1 MSRKERQHINSIVCF
16 PRLLSSQRKFF
27 SPQTM
32 HQKVW
37 PLPYFFS
44 FSAYALSPINCPRE
58 KYEKAA
64 MSPFCEKKLLQPR
77 FNSHTK
83 TAKKINLAIITRR
96 LLEGLGE
103 RRVIEVGKKR
113 GARPKDEDGEG
124 EDCFSCFK
132 NSPEALVMR
141 QENRQ
146 SLLSLSFS
154 SFFI

>member
-1 MSRKERQHINSIVCF
+1 
-16 PRLLSSQRKFF
+16 
-27 SPQTM
+27 M

-44 FSAYALSPINCPRE
+44 FSAYALSPNCPGE

-64 MSPFCEKKLLQPR
+64 MSPFCEKMAAA
-77 FNSHTK
+77 TK
-83 TAKKINLAIITRR
+83 IQFPDKNTAKKINLAVITRR

-103 RRVIEVGKKR
+103 RRAIEVEKKR
-113 GARPKDEDGEG
+113 GARPREEGEG
-124 EDCFSCFK
+124 EDCFSCFE
-132 NSPEALVMR
+132 NSPGALEMR

-154 SFFI
+154 SFFYLTTR